1 MGSGDT
7 PRGSDFTVGALNMA
21 SEINGGTLLP
31 RPEGHDTA
39 AGKTPR
45 KAKTTASQNSR
56 FSGNKILGRKI
67 RLNPWNYAAY
77 ENRRDTS
84 GTFGALDPF
93 TLRLRVDP
101 FVFFPSNSK

>member
-1 MGSGDT
+1 MKTKTRKKPGPKPSLNEGSNAPKVPNVSQTSMGSGDP

-21 SEINGGTLLP
+21 SEINGGTLLT

-56 FSGNKILGRKI
+56 FSGNKILGRKMVLP
-67 RLNPWNYAAY
+67 R
-77 ENRRDTS
+77 
-84 GTFGALDPF
+84 F
-93 TLRLRVDP
+93 
-101 FVFFPSNSK
+101 

>member
-7 PRGSDFTVGALNMA
+7 PRGADFTVGALNMA
-21 SEINGGTLLP
+21 SEINGGTLLT

-56 FSGNKILGRKI
+56 PAVNEYPKEHDMHVLK
-67 RLNPWNYAAY
+67 RLKP
-77 ENRRDTS
+77 R
-84 GTFGALDPF
+84 GASAGSCSRQ
-93 TLRLRVDP
+93 TGSHRL
-101 FVFFPSNSK
+101 